1 MGVAEKGRRSGWER
15 QANGLVA
22 SHAALGMSAKSPTK
36 TATKTATKSD
46 TKSATEAAVDRGGTL
61 LDRRKALRLVRDA
74 GADPIA
80 RSIETGLAR
89 ELDQACAEI
98 ARQKRQPSAS
108 AAASGPRRPAVATA
122 GAAKPAEKVSNQLQ
136 TEAGAE
142 APQKRADRLAAENAH
157 LSQKLAERERALA
170 DAHARIKSL
179 EQKLSAAGEGA
190 AKSSERSSEK
200 SSEKPSD
207 KPSESQQNELR
218 AARDR
223 LQKKHETATTEN
235 ARLARVATERDR
247 VLADARTRVE
257 YLEAALAAAEAE
269 CGRLKGEAA
278 GAHEKHRA
286 ETSRAITAEKLLAE
300 ARERLLARIIEID
313 AVRQRVAQANAAS
326 GAAYDRQYQL
336 EDALCLQHKRFE
348 ELERSQSKLA
358 EATKVLLQRFRD
370 RERALLV
377 TDEKIKALAERN
389 ACLEAARDRAGT
401 PDQRGRE
408 TPQSRLEEAADAT
421 LADWAELARLL
432 GNFVERKTATTPA
445 TRRSRS
451 VA

>member
-1 MGVAEKGRRSGWER
+1 
-15 QANGLVA
+15 
-22 SHAALGMSAKSPTK
+22 
-36 TATKTATKSD
+36 
-46 TKSATEAAVDRGGTL
+46 VDRGGTL
-61 LDRRKALRLVRDA
+61 LDRRKALRLVREA

-80 RSIETGLAR
+80 QSIETGLAR

-98 ARQKRQPSAS
+98 ARQKRQPSTS
-108 AAASGPRRPAVATA
+108 AAAPGPRRPAAATA

-136 TEAGAE
+136 TEAGPGALQE
-142 APQKRADRLAAENAH
+142 RADRLAAENAH

-179 EQKLSAAGEGA
+179 EQRLSAGEGA
-190 AKSSERSSEK
+190 AK
-200 SSEKPSD
+200 PSD
-207 KPSESQQNELR
+207 KLSESQQSELR
-218 AARDR
+218 VARER
-223 LQKKHETATTEN
+223 LQKKLETATAEN
-235 ARLARVATERDR
+235 ARLVRAATERDR

-278 GAHEKHRA
+278 GAREKHQA
-286 ETSRAITAEKLLAE
+286 ETSRAVTAEKLLAE

-377 TDEKIKALAERN
+377 ADEKIKALAERN
-389 ACLEAARDRAGT
+389 AWLEAAKDRAGS
-401 PDQRGRE
+401 PNQRGRE

-421 LADWAELARLL
+421 LQDWAELARLL
-432 GNFVERKTATTPA
+432 GNFVERKTTTTPA
-445 TRRSRS
+445 TRRTRS
-451 VA
+451 AA

>member
-22 SHAALGMSAKSPTK
+22 PPAALGTSAKTASK
-36 TATKTATKSD
+36 TATKTATK
-46 TKSATEAAVDRGGTL
+46 TAVDQGGTL
-61 LDRRKALRLVRDA
+61 LVRRNALRLVRDA
-74 GADPIA
+74 RADPIA
-80 RSIETGLAR
+80 QSIETGLAR
-89 ELDQACAEI
+89 ELGQACAEI
-98 ARQKRQPSAS
+98 ARQKRQSSTS
-108 AAASGPRRPAVATA
+108 AAAPGQRRLAAAAA
-122 GAAKPAEKVSNQLQ
+122 GAARSTETSSNQLQ
-136 TEAGAE
+136 TEAAAE
-142 APQKRADRLAAENAH
+142 ARQEPADRLAAENAH
-157 LSQKLAERERALA
+157 LSQALAERERALA
-170 DAHARIKSL
+170 DAHDRMKSL
-179 EQKLSAAGEGA
+179 ERKLSAPGEGA
-190 AKSSERSSEK
+190 AKG
-200 SSEKPSD
+200 SEKPSE
-207 KPSESQQNELR
+207 KPGESQQSELR
-218 AARDR
+218 VARER
-223 LQKKHETATTEN
+223 LQKKLETATAEN
-235 ARLARVATERDR
+235 ARLVRAATERDR
-247 VLADARTRVE
+247 TLADARTRVE

-278 GAHEKHRA
+278 GARETHQA
-286 ETSRAITAEKLLAE
+286 ETSRAVTAEKLLAE

-377 TDEKIKALAERN
+377 ADEKIKVLAERN
-389 ACLEAARDRAGT
+389 AWLEAARDRAGA

-421 LADWAELARLL
+421 LQDWAELARLL
-432 GNFVERKTATTPA
+432 GNFVERKTATTPV
-445 TRRSRS
+445 TRRAGST
-451 VA
+451 A